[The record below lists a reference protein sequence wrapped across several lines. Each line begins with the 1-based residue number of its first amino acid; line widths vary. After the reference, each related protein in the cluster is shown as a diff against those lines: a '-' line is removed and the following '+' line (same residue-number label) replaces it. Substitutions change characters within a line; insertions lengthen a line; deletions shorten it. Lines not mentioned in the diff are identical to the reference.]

1 MYAAHTSTHQVP
13 TDVFTPHKEEEERE
27 EDLVV
32 EEKESPR
39 SQELASGLLESPALK
54 FITRKDLYTFLSSA
68 GVRGIRM
75 GREGC
80 GERNVHG
87 EGCGERDARGE
98 GRCGERD
105 VHGCGRRI
113 CVSNYPLHPQL
124 EQFIMGSSMSHTLVI

>member
-13 TDVFTPHKEEEERE
+13 TDVFTPHKEEEEERE

-68 GVRGIRM
+68 GVRGIRI

-80 GERNVHG
+80 GEKNVHG
-87 EGCGERDARGE
+87 EGRDMCVERVTWG
-98 GRCGERD
+98 
-105 VHGCGRRI
+105 
-113 CVSNYPLHPQL
+113 
-124 EQFIMGSSMSHTLVI
+124 